1 MICCVEDDESIRNMM
16 VYTLN
21 VSALP
26 AIGVRDGKDL
36 TRVLQSTVPELII
49 LDTMLPG
56 EDGIQ
61 ILKRLRKDSAT
72 ENVPII
78 MATAKGTEYDKVMS
92 FELGADDYLVK
103 PFGMMEM
110 VSRVRAMLRRTVPN
124 SERNKLHI
132 GDLELDTSQHIVKAK
147 GERVTLTLKEYEILR
162 TFMENPGQAFTRD
175 QILTKVWGIDYD
187 GETRTVDVHIRTLRS
202 KIGDCGDY
210 IKTVRGVGYR
220 IEV

>member
-36 TRVLQSTVPELII
+36 TRVMQSTVPDLII
-49 LDTMLPG
+49 LDIMLPG
-56 EDGIQ
+56 EDGIE
-61 ILKRLRKDSAT
+61 ILKRLRNDGITA
-72 ENVPII
+72 NIPVI

-110 VSRVRAMLRRTVPN
+110 VSRVRAMLRRSVPS

-132 GDLELDTSQHIVKAK
+132 GELELDTSQHIVKVK

-162 TFMENPGQAFTRD
+162 TFMENLGLVFTRD
-175 QILTKVWGIDYD
+175 QILNAVWGMNYD

-202 KIGDCGDY
+202 KIGECGDY

-220 IEV
+220 MEV